1 MSEQLLRQ
9 VTIIYYE
16 NASLE
21 LMHQVVSFPQNKQGR
36 VIIPE
41 IFKADRSIIAV
52 CDGDVTILN
61 KMGDRILPVAD
72 YV

>member
-1 MSEQLLRQ
+1 MSEDSLRQ

-21 LMHQVVSFPQNKQGR
+21 LMHQVVTLPQNVDGR

-41 IFKADRSIIAV
+41 MFKVDRSIIAV
-52 CDGDVTILN
+52 CDGSVTILN
-61 KMGDRILPVAD
+61 KIGDRILPIAE

>member
-1 MSEQLLRQ
+1 MSKQLLRQ

-21 LMHQVVSFPQNKQGR
+21 LMHQVISLPENESGR

-41 IFKADRSIIAV
+41 IFKQDRSIIAV
-52 CDGDVTILN
+52 CDGEVKILN
-61 KMGDRILPVAD
+61 KIGDRILPVAD